1 MLINCFSIF
10 FSSFL
15 VGILAIFLLRKM
27 ALKSGFFMIKGIPLV
42 GGPGIALAF
51 ILGSLGGLFIF
62 KVISKEITG
71 ILLASTAMLIFGLFD
86 DRKELSIKTK
96 FIVQIIASTILI
108 LSGVRTNIVYIG
120 SFANIAITLIWVIGI
135 TNAFNHLDIMDGLAA
150 AVAVIVSGV
159 FLAAALIN
167 QDIKSLILAL
177 ALLSGVFSFL
187 IYNLPPAKVY
197 MGNSGSHFLGFVLS
211 AVAIVI
217 SYAPMER
224 KIALLAPI
232 LILGF
237 PIFDTVFVS
246 ILRLKKNILPFKKS
260 NDHLALL
267 FLRLG
272 FSKNKALGAMLLLT
286 LSFSLSGL
294 ALMKVSNLSGMI
306 LILVIV
312 FVSMIFI
319 NRMAKLKVND

>member
-1 MLINCFSIF
+1 M
-10 FSSFL
+10 
-15 VGILAIFLLRKM
+15 M
-27 ALKSGFFMIKGIPLV
+27 KGIPLV
-42 GGPGIALAF
+42 GGLGIALAF

-108 LSGVRTNIVYIG
+108 LSGVRTNIIYIG
-120 SFANIAITLIWVIGI
+120 TLANIAITLIWVIGI

-224 KIALLAPI
+224 KIALLSPI

-312 FVSMIFI
+312 FVSMVFI